1 MYVEYY
7 LFSDYLSVRSG
18 TRTSARFRSAH
29 TAAAA
34 SANCSPTVRWVMFI
48 PINECMYVCMYVDLA
63 PLHRARSQEDDRQ
76 AMLDAGIKTL
86 ADMQLLGVAAAD
98 QSAPVHIHIHTYTHA
113 LIFDEPP

>member
-7 LFSDYLSVRSG
+7 LLSDYLSVRSG

-34 SANCSPTVRWVMFI
+34 SANCSPTVRWVMLI
-48 PINECMYVCMYVDLA
+48 PINVCMYVDLA
-63 PLHRARSQEDDRQ
+63 LLHRARSQEDDRQ

-98 QSAPVHIHIHTYTHA
+98 QSAPVHIQIHTHTRICTN
-113 LIFDEPP
+113 L

>member
-1 MYVEYY
+1 
-7 LFSDYLSVRSG
+7 
-18 TRTSARFRSAH
+18 
-29 TAAAA
+29 
-34 SANCSPTVRWVMFI
+34 
-48 PINECMYVCMYVDLA
+48 MYVCMYVDLA

-98 QSAPVHIHIHTYTHA
+98 QSAPVHKHTHIHDAHTRTHT